1 MKSKAIAAWLVL
13 GSVFL
18 MGIAQAKDDCARLR
32 PQQIAKAS
40 DACLSEW
47 QGRLQGA
54 LDQRY
59 EKIVSRLPAT
69 GTPSTTDEFEGISK
83 QSAQQAY
90 ADWKKQVESFC
101 VLAAGR
107 YGLARKYESRERSIC
122 WIQEAQRHLKA
133 IKGF

>member
-1 MKSKAIAAWLVL
+1 MKSKNFAALLVIGGVSL
-13 GSVFL
+13 AGVAL
-18 MGIAQAKDDCARLR
+18 AKDDCARLR

-40 DACLSEW
+40 DACISDW
-47 QGRLQGA
+47 QAKLQEA

-59 EKIVSRLPAT
+59 EKIASRLPAT
-69 GTPSTTDEFEGISK
+69 GSPSTADEFEGISK

-90 ADWKKQVESFC
+90 ADWKKQAESYC

-107 YGLARKYESRERSIC
+107 YGLTRKHESRERSIC
-122 WIQEAQRHLKA
+122 WVQEAQRHLNA